1 LQNSTLIASNGRLGW
16 LTGFGQYVE
25 FDEGGRLLGTS
36 DPPAN
41 FTYDHNTATIA
52 LSDRG
57 DVFLAMD
64 GEDVL
69 AIWSLNKTK
78 NVWTPVDLV
87 DDDYGLENGSKLLGF
102 EGPDLIALQGGLE
115 RGGFLVRYRRRP

>member
-1 LQNSTLIASNGRLGW
+1 MQNSTLIASNGRLGW